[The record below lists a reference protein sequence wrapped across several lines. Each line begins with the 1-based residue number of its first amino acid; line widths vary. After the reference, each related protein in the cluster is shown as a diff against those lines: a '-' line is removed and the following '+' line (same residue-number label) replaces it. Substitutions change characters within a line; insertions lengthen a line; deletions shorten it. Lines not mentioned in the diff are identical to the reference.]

1 MPREIA
7 PARGFGY
14 DAVNVIGV
22 LENVFEGAEF
32 AQPIGLAPVP
42 AVEMAA
48 AMAGDVVAFRSG
60 EPDLFE
66 PISDLLP

>member
-7 PARGFGY
+7 PARGFGC

-32 AQPIGLAPVP
+32 TQPIGLAPVL

-48 AMAGDVVAFRSG
+48 AMAGNVMAFRSG
-60 EPDLFE
+60 KADLFE
-66 PISDLLP
+66 PVGDLLL